1 MVIRCSPGEQ
11 SGRFVAGETTVVSV
25 ASPVHAAPA
34 KGKGANISERSLWI
48 WMPNN
53 RDETNNLIAAS
64 MQIRYTPKAD

>member
-1 MVIRCSPGEQ
+1 MVMG
-11 SGRFVAGETTVVSV
+11 V
-25 ASPVHAAPA
+25 ASPVHAEAA